1 MVCESDL
8 IDPAMYVVIKK
19 TASQTH
25 AKCKSCHSLSVRVSK
40 ALAKRS
46 DLKDEWVTMTKDEK
60 KQFYLANAGA
70 MSLDIPT
77 AIKEGLRH
85 SYQES
90 SSQSF
95 SSNGTWLDKED
106 LEERFASKPQQ
117 LQSVLANAKQIWC
130 PIRNCS
136 LYELLEYKSNTL
148 DEKAAEKSRLLQCEQ
163 EGNSKAAKGAPKPKG
178 AAKAK
183 SAGII
188 AAAKKKIEKLL
199 STAKEMCGRLDNQAD
214 DEEREALI
222 PEQLVAAVTL
232 ARAEL
237 SAKVTEAEHA
247 LEHGGNGSEIV
258 HSLQG
263 ALRSAKTAS
272 EKVSMIIKA
281 MAD

>member
-1 MVCESDL
+1 
-8 IDPAMYVVIKK
+8 
-19 TASQTH
+19 
-25 AKCKSCHSLSVRVSK
+25 VSK

-46 DLKDEWVTMTKDEK
+46 DLKDQWVTMTKDEK

-70 MSLDIPT
+70 MSLDVPT

-85 SYQES
+85 SYKES

-95 SSNGTWLDKED
+95 ASNGTWLDKED

-163 EGNSKAAKGAPKPKG
+163 EGHIKAAKAAQKPRG

-183 SAGII
+183 SAGIT

-214 DEEREALI
+214 DEERKALI
-222 PEQLVAAVTL
+222 PEKLAAAVTL

-237 SAKVTEAEHA
+237 SAKVTEAEHGM
-247 LEHGGNGSEIV
+247 EHGGNGGEILKG
-258 HSLQG
+258 LQN
-263 ALRSAKTAS
+263 ALRGAKSAS

-281 MAD
+281 MSD